1 MTIPVSS
8 RLDRRKA
15 RTRRQLHDALI
26 SLILERPYDEITV
39 QDITD
44 RADLS
49 RATFYLHFTDKE
61 DLLLTGLH
69 EVFDQIAAD
78 AGSFSQNN
86 LDEAEEP
93 PSLIVFRHAEQNRDL
108 YRALIMARN
117 SGVFAGDIRGY
128 LARRIREHY
137 ADKVDP
143 ALSGLPSSVSV
154 DVLCQHV
161 ASSMLGL
168 LMWWLETDAPYT
180 AEQMARMYQALNSGI
195 FRTAL
200 LP

>member
-1 MTIPVSS
+1 MPIAETT

-15 RTRRQLHDALI
+15 RTRRQLHEALI
-26 SLILERPYDEITV
+26 ALILERPYDEITI

-61 DLLLTGLH
+61 DLLLKGLH
-69 EVFDQIAAD
+69 EVFDQIAPN
-78 AGSFSQNN
+78 AGPFAPDGAQ
-86 LDEAEEP
+86 AEEP
-93 PSLIVFRHAEQNRDL
+93 PSLIVFRHAEENRDL
-108 YRALIMARN
+108 YRAMIMAR
-117 SGVFAGDIRGY
+117 SAGVFAGDIRGY

-137 ADKVDP
+137 ASRVDP
-143 ALSGLPSSVSV
+143 EASGLPAEVSI

-168 LMWWLETDAPYT
+168 LTWWLETDAPYT
-180 AEQMARMYQALNSGI
+180 AEQMARMYQELNSGI